1 MENYLKNYVLNSCL
15 TDRKRNNKE
24 TKSLDIHSV
33 LEYPI
38 AYTDTVRR
46 GNVGSK

>member
-1 MENYLKNYVLNSCL
+1 MEKKFVNYVLNICL
-15 TDRKRNNKE
+15 TDRKKIKTE
-24 TKSLDIHSV
+24 SKSLDFQSV
-33 LEYPI
+33 LEYPV

>member
-15 TDRKRNNKE
+15 IDEKEIKKE
-24 TKSLDIHSV
+24 TKSLDIHNV
-33 LEYPI
+33 LEYPV

-46 GNVGSK
+46 GDVGSK

>member
-1 MENYLKNYVLNSCL
+1 MENNLGNYVMNICL
-15 TDRKRNNKE
+15 ADRKRNKKE
-24 TKSLDIHSV
+24 TKSLDIHNV
-33 LEYPI
+33 LEYPV

>member
-1 MENYLKNYVLNSCL
+1 MEKKFVNYVLNSCL